1 MTFKRPAHLMQAI
14 RSLINAPS
22 LNKIVVIWND
32 DEQGRSYVDSG
43 MPQFL
48 REHKLRRPVEVVITR
63 TNDVTNRCQIRWGSG
78 QAAALLPPPHSEMHA
93 VFNMDDDT
101 TVDLGTL
108 EFGFSI
114 WKKHPDQVI
123 GFFDRV
129 IFWDTAT
136 GQYVYGYDAGVVAP
150 EKYGIVI
157 GKAWIA
163 SVELLQL
170 AENDQDLLLMRMR
183 EFLHDP
189 QREQKGCKWP
199 VYLHFHAN
207 LSMLCSV
214 MARWF
219 ADVLLCRMLPLY
231 ISCCFLL
238 SCWTSRNF
246 AFWYQGDDIAWNMF
260 LHLRG
265 AKPPIGLAGVR
276 MDDIITWD
284 GESGRF
290 RLGC

>member
-1 MTFKRPAHLMQAI
+1 
-14 RSLINAPS
+14 
-22 LNKIVVIWND
+22 
-32 DEQGRSYVDSG
+32 

-48 REHKLRRPVEVVITR
+48 REHKLRKPVEVVITR
-63 TNDVTNRCQIRWGSG
+63 TNDVTNRWRRQGHIAT
-78 QAAALLPPPHSEMHA
+78 QA

-101 TVDLGTL
+101 TVDTDTL

-129 IFWDTAT
+129 IFLDTTT

-163 SVELLQL
+163 SVELLRL
-170 AENDQDLLLMRMR
+170 AENDQDPLLMRMR

-189 QREQKGCKWP
+189 QREQKGC
-199 VYLHFHAN
+199 
-207 LSMLCSV
+207 
-214 MARWF
+214 
-219 ADVLLCRMLPLY
+219 
-231 ISCCFLL
+231 
-238 SCWTSRNF
+238 
-246 AFWYQGDDIAWNMF
+246 DDIAWNMF

-284 GESGRF
+284 GQKTTGYSAVSEADPDAWTRYRTHCIAGLLRVCGLQKPHLPPSPVQQYLVPAAAQPQTFGTWEQGGG
-290 RLGC
+290 L